1 MCSHNKRGD
10 EVAEVREKAEG
21 LCFSRYAG
29 KRLDGEEGGRRLGR
43 SRVADARL
51 LATNGRGAAR
61 AMPVLDATVARVA
74 LSGQNSGVA
83 QSIQACESDSEVPF
97 EAVQRRKQLACGPC
111 DGGQH
116 ETR

>member
-1 MCSHNKRGD
+1 MCSHNKRRD

-51 LATNGRGAAR
+51 LATNGRGAAQ
-61 AMPVLDATVARVA
+61 AMPVLDVTVARVA
-74 LSGQNSGVA
+74 LSGQNSDEERGCWKLVLHVS
-83 QSIQACESDSEVPF
+83 QRLGPSKPFRDESS
-97 EAVQRRKQLACGPC
+97 
-111 DGGQH
+111 
-116 ETR
+116 